1 MSYRT
6 YCQGVPFTTVHTYI
20 IVLTSMPLY
29 MYTKKT
35 LKQKLQGLSFAEA
48 EEARTPDNLIK
59 SQVLYQLSYNPIL
72 NCMRLF
78 PKEKGID

>member
-29 MYTKKT
+29 MYTKKPPDKS
-35 LKQKLQGLSFAEA
+35 LKAFHLLRLRRLERSLSPEKT
-48 EEARTPDNLIK
+48 RK
-59 SQVLYQLSYNPIL
+59 
-72 NCMRLF
+72 
-78 PKEKGID
+78 KGICRLCKSWSRLKSRQI